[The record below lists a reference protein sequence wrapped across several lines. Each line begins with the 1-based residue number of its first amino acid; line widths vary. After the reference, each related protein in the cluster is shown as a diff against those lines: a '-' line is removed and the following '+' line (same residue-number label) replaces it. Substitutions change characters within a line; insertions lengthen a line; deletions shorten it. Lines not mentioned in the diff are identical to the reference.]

1 VTCYILPTGSYDSI
15 NYLPSILVSCTDI
28 WVVAISDETSFA
40 LAPD

>member
-1 VTCYILPTGSYDSI
+1 LLYITYRKLYDSI